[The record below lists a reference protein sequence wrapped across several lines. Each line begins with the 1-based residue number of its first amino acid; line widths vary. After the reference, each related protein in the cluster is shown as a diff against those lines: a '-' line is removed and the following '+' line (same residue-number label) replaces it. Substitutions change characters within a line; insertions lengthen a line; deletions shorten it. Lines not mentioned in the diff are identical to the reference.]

1 MTPADLREWWLA
13 LGAIGAS
20 LTVGAAQA
28 QTPPEKAGIVSGVVP
43 GAKGSNQTSG
53 DQVIVIGNDIHRQE
67 RITTDANG
75 TVHLLFLDQSSIT
88 LGPNSDIVIDRFV
101 FDPDTGKGNLAIST
115 TKGILR
121 VVGGKLSKQADT
133 VVNTP
138 LATIG
143 IRGGITTIETRPN
156 GDYNSTFLFGQHMNV
171 QGQDGQTRNVT
182 RPGFGVSSNNGQ
194 TGPIQRTNVDQL
206 NSQLGRLG
214 TNTTA
219 QARSSSTPN
228 NNNTQPNSSAN
239 TQSGGGG
246 GSKSDTASS
255 NAGSENST
263 SSPATSTT
271 TTNTTSTTTSGNG
284 LGGSL
289 GGSGGGQPTLI
300 STGNLGS
307 GNIATSL
314 APDRIQSTNLQVQS
328 TSVNSV
334 RDTTNLTQ
342 QTLGTTQP
350 ANTSS

>member
-43 GAKGSNQTSG
+43 GAKGNNQTSG

-101 FDPDTGKGNLAIST
+101 FDPDTGKGSLAVST

-206 NSQLGRLG
+206 NNQLSRLG
-214 TNTTA
+214 DTNRNTGGNTNTPTSN
-219 QARSSSTPN
+219 RPLVST
-228 NNNTQPNSSAN
+228 
-239 TQSGGGG
+239 
-246 GSKSDTASS
+246 S
-255 NAGSENST
+255 NAGPGNT
-263 SSPATSTT
+263 PSSMSRDKVVRQTT
-271 TTNTTSTTTSGNG
+271 QTQETN
-284 LGGSL
+284 
-289 GGSGGGQPTLI
+289 PTV
-300 STGNLGS
+300 T
-307 GNIATSL
+307 
-314 APDRIQSTNLQVQS
+314 
-328 TSVNSV
+328 

>member
-13 LGAIGAS
+13 LGAISAS
-20 LTVGAAQA
+20 LTAGATQA

-53 DQVIVIGNDIHRQE
+53 DQVIVIGNDVHRQE

-101 FDPDTGKGNLAIST
+101 FDPDSGKGSLAVST

-143 IRGGITTIETRPN
+143 IRGGISTIETRPN

-171 QGQDGQTRNVT
+171 QGQDGQTRSVT

-194 TGPIQRTNVDQL
+194 TGPIQRTNVNQL
-206 NSQLGRLG
+206 NNQLSQLGNVNR
-214 TNTTA
+214 NTG
-219 QARSSSTPN
+219 
-228 NNNTQPNSSAN
+228 NTSPP
-239 TQSGGGG
+239 
-246 GSKSDTASS
+246 SS
-255 NAGSENST
+255 NA
-263 SSPATSTT
+263 P
-271 TTNTTSTTTSGNG
+271 
-284 LGGSL
+284 
-289 GGSGGGQPTLI
+289 LI
-300 STGNLGS
+300 STNNSGPGNNPSTLGRDKIVRQATITQETNP
-307 GNIATSL
+307 NIT
-314 APDRIQSTNLQVQS
+314 
-328 TSVNSV
+328 
-334 RDTTNLTQ
+334 RDNTNLTQ

-350 ANTSS
+350 AKTSS